1 MDRIVTSL
9 QQPHRWH
16 RGLVIIVAFLIACS
30 AKKSD
35 EVSRSL
41 LVGRFQL
48 QIRSA
53 CSSKGLMSDELVLHA
68 DGRLEQHTHMN
79 NGNKYDAAD
88 QHWSYVPDHS
98 VSLND
103 WLDLTDNPSGKAGA
117 AVLLIE
123 LNEPPVILVNP
134 DSDCVYVKQ

>member
-1 MDRIVTSL
+1 
-9 QQPHRWH
+9 
-16 RGLVIIVAFLIACS
+16 
-30 AKKSD
+30 
-35 EVSRSL
+35 
-41 LVGRFQL
+41 
-48 QIRSA
+48 
-53 CSSKGLMSDELVLHA
+53 
-68 DGRLEQHTHMN
+68 MN

-123 LNEPPVILVNP
+123 NEPPVILVNP